1 MLALFGLGNSKPLKL
16 RDLRLR
22 IINHVDDPLLYG
34 VKTNAYFPIPTS
46 TTGAQLKSRIEGKLG
61 IPVERQYLFF
71 CGSLLKDKQ
80 LIPEEAFEPFE
91 AINLDDEV
99 FRPRIYLLL
108 KKQETVV
115 EANSDVLVVHRVEV
129 DEEAEEAKRQQEAMR
144 LEAERLAKER
154 QLLIMQL
161 RLARDAEK
169 EFHFDLQDELIP
181 INCSSFFE
189 VLRDNGYD
197 DMVSTLLIC
206 YSQINYC
213 VLLR

>member
-1 MLALFGLGNSKPLKL
+1 MVGTPRVLEEMSGHGEDWQVLDVWIVLGMIGYSVMHIMRVLPPTQTEAPEKRGANGPG
-16 RDLRLR
+16 D
-22 IINHVDDPLLYG
+22 I
-34 VKTNAYFPIPTS
+34 VKRAVVTHAIV
-46 TTGAQLKSRIEGKLG
+46 AG
-61 IPVERQYLFF
+61 I
-71 CGSLLKDKQ
+71 
-80 LIPEEAFEPFE
+80 
-91 AINLDDEV
+91 
-99 FRPRIYLLL
+99 
-108 KKQETVV
+108 
-115 EANSDVLVVHRVEV
+115 
-129 DEEAEEAKRQQEAMR
+129 M
-144 LEAERLAKER
+144 AKER

-213 VLLR
+213 ALLR